1 MTLKTTVLKDVAMV
15 MLNITVWSGA
25 KKLEPSDF
33 INVDVDDL
41 PSSRVASFGI
51 KHLIDKERL
60 APFKSV
66 RGYADRLC
74 ARWGTRFLGGFAI
87 PQDCVAHVGQELRL
101 LCDRYEQE
109 IERFM
114 VDYDQATEDWIK
126 SNPEFSEVLRRSI
139 LPPAVV
145 RSRFKAAYSIFEI
158 DAHPRDSTQSLGSA
172 TTDLLDSVLLGV
184 VGSLKPLIDRSP
196 TLKTYRH
203 EVRDTIAETAQK
215 IRRFAFMDAS
225 GGMNALADDL
235 EDAVTGRG
243 TIKEAEFDSL
253 WRIIGSFGTVD
264 GVKEAISGRAGLQS
278 GVTGDLSQ
286 PDPLAGPIP
295 PFPGVTVQQL
305 NLLAGIGADP
315 SRSPGSQGSDQ
326 QATIDL
332 FDLDLGFVDDAPDAL
347 TEPPLSPVDRQ
358 PVFRPVFD
366 W

>member
-74 ARWGTRFLGGFAI
+74 ARWGTRFLGGFAV
-87 PQDCVAHVGQELRL
+87 PQDCVEHVSQELRL
-101 LCDRYEQE
+101 LCDRFEQE
-109 IERFM
+109 IDRFM
-114 VDYDQATEDWIK
+114 ADYDQATEEWIN
-126 SNPEFSEVLRRSI
+126 SNPEFGEVLRRSI

-145 RSRFKAAYSIFEI
+145 RSRFKASYSIFEI
-158 DAHPRDSTQSLGSA
+158 DAHPRDTTQSLGSV
-172 TTDLLDSVLLGV
+172 TTDLIDSVLLGV
-184 VGSLKPLIDRSP
+184 VGSLKTLIDRSSA
-196 TLKTYRH
+196 LKTYRH

-225 GGMNALADDL
+225 GGMITLADDL
-235 EDAVTGRG
+235 QRAATGNG
-243 TIKEAEFDSL
+243 TIKGAEFDSL

-264 GVKEAISGRAGLQS
+264 GLKEAIAERAGLQ
-278 GVTGDLSQ
+278 TGETGGLSQ
-286 PDPLAGPIP
+286 SSPLARSVSPRSDATGL
-295 PFPGVTVQQL
+295 QL
-305 NLLAGIGADP
+305 NLLAGLGTDP
-315 SRSPGSQGSDQ
+315 SGTPGFQTADREIP
-326 QATIDL
+326 IDP
-332 FDLDLGFVDDAPDAL
+332 FDLDLDFGNDTPDAL
-347 TEPPLSPVDRQ
+347 TDLHPGLVDPQ
-358 PVFRPVFD
+358 PAFLAVFD